1 MTVWFVSRH
10 EGALAWI
17 EGQTQW
23 RIDRFVPHL
32 DVAQVAAGD
41 VVLGTLPVHLA
52 AQVCAKG
59 AAFYFLQ
66 MPQQPE
72 QRGSEYSAEEM
83 TRAGACLRRFDV
95 RLLEDG
101 EKQ

>member
-10 EGALAWI
+10 QGALDWL
-17 EGQTQW
+17 QQQNW
-23 RIDRFVPHL
+23 QIDRVVPHL
-32 DVAQVAAGD
+32 DVEQVKEGD
-41 VVLGTLPVHLA
+41 VVAGTLPVHLA

-72 QRGSEYSAEEM
+72 RRGSEYSAEEM
-83 TRAGACLRRFDV
+83 TAAGACLLRFDV
-95 RLLEDG
+95 RLIG
-101 EKQ
+101 E